1 MKKKLRK
8 TLVMMFAMVMLISGT
23 LFWPGVDTKAADT
36 LSFIVKVSSDKIKNG
51 DTIHVELWVE
61 GATDLISFVGNVNLD
76 PNVYTVDQSS
86 LQFGELYNL
95 SSQIGGMPQIVSNDD
110 QSYSVMLDFMGPVE
124 TTGMVFSFD
133 AMVNEDASE
142 SGAIV
147 FEYIGS
153 ERGTADSDRHEVPN
167 TDIIT
172 LTTDMEG
179 NVIEEGSIPVINES
193 ESIPLK
199 KIAFR
204 EKITPLE
211 VGQTVQLEI
220 VFDPENTTV
229 DRNIIWNSSDSS
241 IASIKDGVVHALKVG
256 TTMINAKVGDK
267 EASYELTVTEPQSM
281 LNPSNPSGVTS
292 GDQDSESDEQEKNQA
307 NGGQVETGDTS
318 NIYIILVLLVTS
330 LSVIVLK
337 LRKSVKKNFTDKN

>member
-1 MKKKLRK
+1 M
-8 TLVMMFAMVMLISGT
+8 
-23 LFWPGVDTKAADT
+23 
-36 LSFIVKVSSDKIKNG
+36 
-51 DTIHVELWVE
+51 
-61 GATDLISFVGNVNLD
+61 
-76 PNVYTVDQSS
+76 
-86 LQFGELYNL
+86 
-95 SSQIGGMPQIVSNDD
+95 
-110 QSYSVMLDFMGPVE
+110 
-124 TTGMVFSFD
+124 
-133 AMVNEDASE
+133 
-142 SGAIV
+142 
-147 FEYIGS
+147 
-153 ERGTADSDRHEVPN
+153 
-167 TDIIT
+167 
-172 LTTDMEG
+172 
-179 NVIEEGSIPVINES
+179 
-193 ESIPLK
+193 
-199 KIAFR
+199 
-204 EKITPLE
+204 
-211 VGQTVQLEI
+211 
-220 VFDPENTTV
+220 